1 LNAWSDCCAGRV
13 KMLDILAANKIAVTT
28 YQDPRPGIGQ
38 VIKTGEG
45 FTNPRADEN
54 DAADGRIRGRAG
66 GRPL

>member
-1 LNAWSDCCAGRV
+1 
-13 KMLDILAANKIAVTT
+13 MLDILAANKIAVTT